1 MRRRDDRGAAGSVL
15 VAGLCLV
22 LVSTFMAAAV
32 LIQWLFI
39 ARRAEHS
46 AELAALAAVSAAV
59 SGQLPCRA
67 AEEAAARN
75 EADLAVCHVR
85 GEGRSIVVEIGIRAG
100 LAPPLPGMPGE
111 LVRFA
116 TAGT

>member
-1 MRRRDDRGAAGSVL
+1 MRRRDHRGAAGSVL

-32 LIQWLFI
+32 FIQWFFI

-59 SGQLPCRA
+59 KGQLPCPA

-75 EADLAVCHVR
+75 GADLALCLVR
-85 GEGRSIVVEIGIRAG
+85 GEGRSVVVEVGIRAG
-100 LAPPLPGMPGE
+100 LEPPLPGLPDE
-111 LVRFA
+111 LVRSS

>member
-1 MRRRDDRGAAGSVL
+1 ML

-32 LIQWLFI
+32 LIQWFFI
-39 ARRAEHS
+39 ARRAEQS

-59 SGQLPCRA
+59 SGRLPCRA
-67 AEEAAARN
+67 AAEAAARN
-75 EADLAVCHVR
+75 EADLAVCDVR
-85 GEGRSIVVEIGIRAG
+85 GGGRSIVVEVGIRAR
-100 LAPPLPGMPGE
+100 LEPPLPGLPGE
-111 LVRFA
+111 LVRSA

>member
-1 MRRRDDRGAAGSVL
+1 M
-15 VAGLCLV
+15 
-22 LVSTFMAAAV
+22 LVSTFMGAAV
-32 LIQWLFI
+32 LIQWFFI

-59 SGQLPCRA
+59 SGRLPCPA

-75 EADLAVCHVR
+75 QADLAVCHVR
-85 GEGRSIVVEIGIRAG
+85 GEGRSIVVEVGIRAV
-100 LAPPLPGMPGE
+100 LRPSLPGLPGE
-111 LVRFA
+111 LVRSA